1 MRYKMYTSLPMVFYV
16 RCVRL
21 CDAITAIPYVHDSY
35 SELYKERERE
45 QDSSDGSGF
54 CQLEP

>member
-1 MRYKMYTSLPMVFYV
+1 MYTSLPMVFYV

-21 CDAITAIPYVHDSY
+21 CDAITAIPYVTIVIPNCT
-35 SELYKERERE
+35 KRERE
-45 QDSSDGSGF
+45 QDSSDRSGF

>member
-1 MRYKMYTSLPMVFYV
+1 MYTSLPMVFYV

-35 SELYKERERE
+35 SELYKERERTG
-45 QDSSDGSGF
+45 QQRSLWFLSA
-54 CQLEP
+54 